1 MTALAVW
8 YLMRG
13 SGVVSLLLLSGATA
27 LGIATWGRV
36 TIGSLPRF
44 ATVALHRSVSLLAVA
59 FTAIHVTT
67 AVADPWAPVRPI
79 AAVVPFAASGHPVLI
94 GLGAVA
100 VDLLLAVAVTG
111 VLRARIGARAFRA
124 VHWGAYAA
132 WPVAVVHGLG
142 MGSDAGTPWFRM
154 LAVAVVGLVGAA
166 AAWRTSTVR
175 RDRLTAA
182 VR

>member
-1 MTALAVW
+1 VTSLAVW

-13 SGVVSLLLLSGATA
+13 SGVVALLLLSGAAA
-27 LGIATWGRV
+27 LGVATWGRV

-44 ATVALHRSVSLLAVA
+44 ATPALHRSVSLLAVA
-59 FTAIHVTT
+59 FTAVHVTT
-67 AVADPWAPVRPI
+67 SVADPWAPVRPI
-79 AAVVPFAASGHPVLI
+79 AALVPFAASAHALPI

-100 VDLLLAVAVTG
+100 VDLLAAVAITG

-124 VHWGAYAA
+124 VHWAAYAA

-142 MGSDAGTPWFRM
+142 LGSDVGTAWFRA
-154 LAVAVVGLVGAA
+154 LTVSAVALVGAA
-166 AAWRTSTVR
+166 VAWRASTVR

>member
-1 MTALAVW
+1 MTSLGVW

-13 SGVVSLLLLSGATA
+13 SGVVALVLLSGATA

-59 FTAIHVTT
+59 FTAIHVVT
-67 AVADPWAPVRPI
+67 AVLDPWAPVRPI
-79 AAVVPFAASGHPVLI
+79 AAVVPFAAAAHPGLI
-94 GLGAVA
+94 GLGAIG
-100 VDLLLAVAVTG
+100 VDLLAAVAITG
-111 VLRARIGARAFRA
+111 VLRARIGVRAFRA
-124 VHWGAYAA
+124 VHWAAYAA

-142 MGSDAGTPWFRM
+142 IGTDSGTAWFRLSA
-154 LAVAVVGLVGAA
+154 LAAVGLVGAA
-166 AAWRTSTVR
+166 VAWRASAVR
-175 RDRLTAA
+175 RDRVTAA